1 MFMNR
6 VAQRRVLPHGH
17 HRFLST
23 LRSGNRRFRFRE
35 PDVSKPRV
43 VMAYSGGLDTSC
55 QLSWLV
61 KEKGFEVCA
70 YIADLGQD
78 DVLTDEMVDAIRDK
92 AETSGAYAFYCEDVK
107 SEFVTDFVFKLLKT
121 SALYEGRYLMGTS
134 IARPC
139 IAKRQVEICWEE
151 GASWV
156 SHGSTGKGN
165 DQVRFELCYLGMDSN
180 LQAITP
186 WREPEYFNRFEGRQD
201 LIDYA
206 TANEIPVGATKKH
219 SYSEDENLMHIS
231 YESGELE
238 DPAFPGHM
246 VDYPGLVLR
255 KKSVDLLDAPD
266 EPCDLT
272 ISFEKGEPVKVTNIK
287 DGTVVT
293 DPLELFLYLNK
304 VGGAHG
310 VGRIDIVENRF
321 VGMKSRGCYETP
333 GGTVLHSA
341 LLDLETLTMDREVM
355 RIRDTLGVKFT
366 ELVYNGFWFSPE
378 MDLLLTT
385 FEKASEAVTGE
396 VNVRLLKGNVLNIG
410 RSSPYSLYNEDLVS
424 MDKAGGFNPVNST
437 GFINTLSTRLKASR
451 ARDKLMNK

>member
-1 MFMNR
+1 MPR
-6 VAQRRVLPHGH
+6 VGVRGLATIRKGSSR
-17 HRFLST
+17 T
-23 LRSGNRRFRFRE
+23 RFRE
-35 PDVSKPRV
+35 PDPNKPRV

-55 QLSWLV
+55 QLSWLT

-78 DVLTDEMVDAIRDK
+78 DVLTDEMVEAISAK
-92 AETSGAYAFYCEDVK
+92 AETSGAYAFYCEDIK
-107 SEFVTDFVFKLLKT
+107 KEFVTDFVFKMLKT

-151 GASWV
+151 GAQWV

-165 DQVRFELCYLGMDSN
+165 DQVRFELCYLGMDPN
-180 LQAITP
+180 LTAITP
-186 WREPEYFNRFEGRQD
+186 WREPEYFKRFEGRQD

-206 TANEIPVGATKKH
+206 TQQEIPVGATKEH

-238 DPAFPGHM
+238 DPAYPGHA

-255 KKSVDLLDAPD
+255 KKSVDIMDAPD
-266 EPCDLT
+266 TPCNLT
-272 ISFEKGEPVKVTNIK
+272 IEFERGEPVKVTNVD

-293 DPLELFLYLNK
+293 DPLELYLYLNK
-304 VGGAHG
+304 VGGEHG

-333 GGTVLHSA
+333 GGTILHSA
-341 LLDLETLTMDREVM
+341 HLDLEVLTMDREVM
-355 RIRDTLGVKFT
+355 RIRDTLQVKFT
-366 ELVYNGFWFSPE
+366 ELVYNGAWFSPE
-378 MDLLLTT
+378 MDFLMTAM
-385 FEKASEAVTGE
+385 EKAQEPVKGEAFI
-396 VNVRLLKGNVLNIG
+396 RLHKGNVLNLG
-410 RSSPYSLYNEDLVS
+410 RRSPYTLYDADLVS
-424 MDKAGGFNPVNST
+424 MDKAGGFDPVNST

-451 ARDKLMNK
+451 ARDKKNGLSMANGA

>member
-1 MFMNR
+1 
-6 VAQRRVLPHGH
+6 
-17 HRFLST
+17 
-23 LRSGNRRFRFRE
+23 
-35 PDVSKPRV
+35 
-43 VMAYSGGLDTSC
+43 MAYSGGLDTSC
-55 QLSWLV
+55 QLAWLT

-78 DVLTDEMVDAIRDK
+78 DVLTNEMVEAIRDK

-107 SEFVTDFVFKLLKT
+107 SEFVTDFVFKLLKCAT
-121 SALYEGRYLMGTS
+121 LYEGRYLMGTS

-151 GASWV
+151 GAQWV

-165 DQVRFELCYLGMDSN
+165 DQVRFELCYLGMDPS

-186 WREPEYFNRFEGRQD
+186 WREPEYFERFEGRQD

-206 TANEIPVGATKKH
+206 TINEIPVGATKEH

-238 DPAFPGHM
+238 DPAYPGHK

-255 KKSVDLLDAPD
+255 KKTVDIMDAPD
-266 EPCDLT
+266 TPCNLT
-272 ISFEKGEPVKVTNIK
+272 VEFKEGEPVKVTNVD

-333 GGTVLHSA
+333 GGTVLHHA
-341 LLDLETLTMDREVM
+341 HKDLEVLCMDREVM

-378 MDLLLTT
+378 MDFILSAM
-385 FEKASEAVTGE
+385 EKAQEPVTGE
-396 VNVRLLKGNVLNIG
+396 AYIRLHKGNVLCLG
-410 RSSPYSLYNEDLVS
+410 RTSALSLYDADLVS

-437 GFINTLSTRLKASR
+437 GFINTLATRLKASK
-451 ARDKLMNK
+451 ARDKKRQ